1 MSAPD
6 LELIPEPQERPVLVA
21 EDLVRIFDYGSRSAA
36 YRAMRSGDLPVVRV
50 AGRLY
55 VPTAALRQMLGMSA

>member
-1 MSAPD
+1 MSAPI

-36 YRAMRSGDLPVVRV
+36 YRAMRSGDLPVVRI
-50 AGRLY
+50 GNRLY
-55 VPTAALRQMLGMSA
+55 VPTAALRQLLGMPA